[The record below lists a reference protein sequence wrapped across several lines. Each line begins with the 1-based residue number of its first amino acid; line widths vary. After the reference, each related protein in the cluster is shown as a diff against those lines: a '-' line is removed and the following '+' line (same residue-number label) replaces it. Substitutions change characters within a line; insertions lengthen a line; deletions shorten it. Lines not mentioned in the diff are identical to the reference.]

1 MFFKIGAF
9 KNFVIFTGKRLC
21 WSLFLIKLQAFCEY
35 CEVFNN
41 SFFYRT
47 SPVATSADV
56 LFYII
61 FSKRFFWIYCSYTLH
76 NCFVLKLKI
85 TLICLN
91 QLCHSLQ
98 FVVPLVV
105 ILCPSLLL
113 VVIHCPSLSF
123 VVTLCPLLY
132 YLLSLIVIPCTTR
145 CHSL

>member
-9 KNFVIFTGKRLC
+9 KNFAIFTGKRLC

-35 CEVFNN
+35 YEVFNN

-61 FSKRFFWIYCSYTLH
+61 FSKRCFWIYCSYTLH

-123 VVTLCPLLY
+123 VVTHCPLLY